1 MIGPAFESVL
11 VMARGGDDQ
20 AFATLWR
27 DLNPAV
33 VRYLRLAAPEAAEDL
48 ASETWLEIAR
58 TFGRFAGD
66 ERGFRVWVLTIAR
79 SRMLGWRR
87 RMARRPAVPMAP
99 EELPERV
106 ALDNRAAIAVESDA
120 TRRALA
126 LIAQLPADQA
136 EVVMLRVVA
145 GLDVAEVAQIVGK
158 RPGTVRVLSHRG
170 LRRLVELSAMPM
182 T

>member
-1 MIGPAFESVL
+1 
-11 VMARGGDDQ
+11 
-20 AFATLWR
+20 
-27 DLNPAV
+27 
-33 VRYLRLAAPEAAEDL
+33 
-48 ASETWLEIAR
+48 
-58 TFGRFAGD
+58 
-66 ERGFRVWVLTIAR
+66 
-79 SRMLGWRR
+79 MLGWRR
-87 RMARRPAVPMAP
+87 RMARRPAAPMAP

>member
-1 MIGPAFESVL
+1 MIGSAFESVL
-11 VMARGGDDQ
+11 VKARAGDEG

-33 VRYLRLAAPEAAEDL
+33 MRYLRLAAPEAAEDL
-48 ASETWLEIAR
+48 ASEIWLEVVR
-58 TFGRFAGD
+58 TFGRFTGD
-66 ERGFRVWVLTIAR
+66 EGGFRAWVFTIAR
-79 SRMLGWRR
+79 NRTLDWRR
-87 RMARRPAVPMAP
+87 RMARRPTAPMAP
-99 EELPERV
+99 QELPELV
-106 ALDNRAAIAVESDA
+106 APDDPAATSLESDA

-145 GLDVAEVAQIVGK
+145 GLDVARVAQIVGK
-158 RPGTVRVLSHRG
+158 RPGTVRVISHRG
-170 LRRLVELSAMPM
+170 LRRLAELRAMPM

>member
-11 VMARGGDDQ
+11 VMARGGDEE

-27 DLNPAV
+27 HLNPAV

-48 ASETWLEIAR
+48 ASETWLKIAR

-87 RMARRPAVPMAP
+87 RMARRPAAPMAP
-99 EELPERV
+99 EEFRSGW
-106 ALDNRAAIAVESDA
+106 RS
-120 TRRALA
+120 T
-126 LIAQLPADQA
+126 
-136 EVVMLRVVA
+136 
-145 GLDVAEVAQIVGK
+145 
-158 RPGTVRVLSHRG
+158 TG
-170 LRRLVELSAMPM
+170 LRSPSSPMPPAMRSPSSHSCRPIRPRW
-182 T
+182 